1 MRLFWTIFVGLLGL
15 ARPPAVRDRRRALS
29 QGGALPLCYDAA
41 MDIEYA
47 VLADYVDIVNS
58 KLYLMGGGWDI
69 TTVAE
74 TPVGLRLGVA
84 LGVRLGWNETD
95 QPAPVTII
103 VENDDGQEYLRVEG
117 TLQVSR
123 PEGLPPG
130 ATQLSQIAA
139 NLALTVPVAGGYRVR
154 LRVLLGEVTV
164 EQHLPFRVVIA
175 S

>member
-1 MRLFWTIFVGLLGL
+1 
-15 ARPPAVRDRRRALS
+15 
-29 QGGALPLCYDAA
+29 

-69 TTVAE
+69 TTVAA
-74 TPVGLRLGVA
+74 TPAALRLGVA
-84 LGVRLGWNETD
+84 MGVRLGWDETD
-95 QPAPVTII
+95 RPVPVTII
-103 VENDDGQEYLRVEG
+103 VENDDGQEFLRVEG
-117 TLQVSR
+117 TLQVTR

-139 NLALTVPVAGGYRVR
+139 NLPLTVAVAGGYRVR
-154 LRVLLGEVTV
+154 LRVLLGEVAA